1 MKTMPPIMIAVVD
14 IFALLLL
21 FTLFYD
27 IFIRL
32 WQENILT
39 AC

>member
-1 MKTMPPIMIAVVD
+1 MPPIMIAVVD

-21 FTLFYD
+21 FTFFYD
-27 IFIRL
+27 IFIRF